1 MSAGS
6 GIVVIGGV
14 RYRRDDAE
22 RRGLLSPAPVASEP
36 ELLTTSTA
44 EPEAAPEPASR
55 GFLDGLREGLS
66 VKGRKPKNKAADPED
81 K

>member
-22 RRGLLSPAPVASEP
+22 RRGLLSPA
-36 ELLTTSTA
+36 
-44 EPEAAPEPASR
+44 
-55 GFLDGLREGLS
+55 LR
-66 VKGRKPKNKAADPED
+66 VV
-81 K
+81 